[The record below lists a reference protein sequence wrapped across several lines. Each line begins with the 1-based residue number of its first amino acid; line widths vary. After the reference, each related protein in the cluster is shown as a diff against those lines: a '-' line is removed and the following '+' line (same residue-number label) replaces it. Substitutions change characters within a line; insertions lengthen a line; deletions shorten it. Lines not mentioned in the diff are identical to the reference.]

1 MNNPDHISESL
12 ETIFWVKLLKF
23 FDAAPGWKNS
33 DPELKK
39 SDPGSRINI
48 PDSQHCYFTDLCVLV
63 EVPEVEPA
71 RAVHSREE
79 GGMDGRPRH
88 VVHIVT
94 VVLKA
99 VQRLI
104 LLHKKELLTNN
115 KSFFSKHC
123 SISARHMLYSFK
135 DPDPKSNTGTC
146 QFHKKLNNYN
156 IFYNNEGHTRTQ
168 YL

>member
-1 MNNPDHISESL
+1 MNIPDHISESL

-63 EVPEVEPA
+63 EVPEVESA
-71 RAVHSREE
+71 RAIHSREE

-115 KSFFSKHC
+115 KSFFQNTVRYPLVICYTVSRIRILKAIQVHV
-123 SISARHMLYSFK
+123 SFIK
-135 DPDPKSNTGTC
+135 N
-146 QFHKKLNNYN
+146 
-156 IFYNNEGHTRTQ
+156 
-168 YL
+168 